1 MSALAPLKT
10 RLRRPS
16 TRLIAL
22 LGLVMVLFLTAI
34 GLAIW
39 RYGVSHDSDRR
50 AVEHGEHQLL
60 FQRARTVVTDE
71 GGVADAYA
79 SDRDPAHLGRLN
91 AVKGELRAVLQ
102 RLKQVLEPDELD
114 EVRAIEDGQRRLDEI
129 FTQQVAP
136 VAGTPASDRGMGP
149 FAAAVVAL
157 GKRIDGVLGSERA
170 EAHAIAETAD
180 HDGRTARLVAILAA
194 LLALGAGVATAVYAS
209 RLIRRLFARIDEQ
222 FARVDRQFEQLER
235 VKGVADSLAEAAQ
248 EMLAGASEAST
259 ATNEQ
264 SAAVAEVAATAEELQ
279 ATAVSITDNAK
290 AGSSAVDQTGD
301 TMREMQ
307 EQVQAISERSLA
319 LGERS
324 QKIGEV
330 LELINGIA
338 EQTNLLALNA
348 AIEAARAGEAGKGF
362 AVVASEVR
370 KLAERSIRSTE
381 EIREIITSVQDET
394 NATIM
399 ATEQGTRQAREVGE
413 LMGST
418 SEVLEESLRAT
429 QQQREAAD
437 QVSSAMVEIRSAA
450 EQLAAEQQQRTG
462 TAQHVSEVVAEL
474 YERLG
479 EFSRMAPDGRE
490 ADGRNGS
497 APQARA

>member
-1 MSALAPLKT
+1 MT
-10 RLRRPS
+10 WLRRQWSRPQ

-22 LGLVMVLFLTAI
+22 LGLVMALFSSAILLT
-34 GLAIW
+34 IW
-39 RYGVSHDSDRR
+39 RYEASRDSAGR
-50 AVEHGEHQLL
+50 AVEHGEHELV
-60 FQRARTVVTDE
+60 FQRARTAITDE
-71 GGVADAYA
+71 GGIVDAYA
-79 SDRDPAHLGRLN
+79 GDRDPADLRRLT
-91 AVKGELRAVLQ
+91 AVKSDLGADLRQ
-102 RLKQVLEPDELD
+102 LEHGLD
-114 EVRAIEDGQRRLDEI
+114 ANDVDGIRAIQDGQRRLDDI
-129 FTQQVAP
+129 FSQRVVP
-136 VAGTPASDRGMGP
+136 VAGTPASDRGVEP
-149 FAAAVVAL
+149 FAAEVDAVN
-157 GKRIDGVLGSERA
+157 KRIEASLQSERT
-170 EAHAIAETAD
+170 EARALAGTAD
-180 HDGRTARLVAILAA
+180 RDARTARLVGILAA
-194 LLALGAGVATAVYAS
+194 LIAVCAGVATAAYAS
-209 RLIRRLFARIDEQ
+209 RLIRGLFRRIHGQ
-222 FARVDRQFEQLER
+222 FELIDRQFAQLEQVR
-235 VKGVADSLAEAAQ
+235 KVADSLTESAQ

-259 ATNEQ
+259 ATNQQ
-264 SAAVAEVAATAEELQ
+264 SAAVAEVAATTEELQ
-279 ATAVSITDNAK
+279 ATAVSISDNAK

-330 LELINGIA
+330 LELINEIA

-399 ATEQGTRQAREVGE
+399 ATEQGTKQARQVGE

-437 QVSSAMVEIRSAA
+437 QVSSAMVQIRSAA

-462 TAQHVSEVVAEL
+462 TARQVIDVVNEL
-474 YERLG
+474 YQRLD
-479 EFSRMAPDGRE
+479 EFSRIADDGRE
-490 ADGRNGS
+490 AGARNGG
-497 APQARA
+497 APQPAR